1 MYMHLVNELKGS
13 NGHLLH
19 NPFHCLTFSVN
30 NLLANPPKPQYNLHP
45 WKNPLHLLP
54 PFIQIQNM
62 RLNHPT
68 IFRVSFSC
76 IRYCTYYT
84 AREALCNWHSLG
96 RGCFWVWLCNL
107 GSCIGWIYLRLI
119 VASRRIFRRILC
131 LILRWWWCIITIISW
146 DDLPHHSPIPLLQC
160 WRSWSRW
167 NTCYLKNNRPHLDHC
182 CHRRENHDLWR
193 CRRPTRCC
201 GPLWPTKLAGMV
213 EANSSYH
220 FIYSTVRST

>member
-30 NLLANPPKPQYNLHP
+30 NLLANPPKPHNNLHP

-76 IRYCTYYT
+76 ICYCTYYT

-119 VASRRIFRRILC
+119 VASRRIFGGDGASSPSSWGRGSSSSLSHSSPSVLAKLKSMEHGTLAIERI
-131 LILRWWWCIITIISW
+131 IV
-146 DDLPHHSPIPLLQC
+146 
-160 WRSWSRW
+160 
-167 NTCYLKNNRPHLDHC
+167 
-182 CHRRENHDLWR
+182 
-193 CRRPTRCC
+193 
-201 GPLWPTKLAGMV
+201 LA
-213 EANSSYH
+213 
-220 FIYSTVRST
+220 